1 MGWMTY
7 YKCDRVEFTTTQIAS
22 DRPPMTSDAWQAA
35 RVYLSESSNILVTV
49 GGDER
54 NPVMWHAIEDA
65 WSTNCDEASLTLLLQ
80 NTDGPEKCDKLRF
93 MKGHDFWSFVAH
105 YAYSRVHAYA
115 NHWESMG
122 YSGSSDVQ
130 VASSGGSIA

>member
-1 MGWMTY
+1 
-7 YKCDRVEFTTTQIAS
+7 
-22 DRPPMTSDAWQAA
+22 
-35 RVYLSESSNILVTV
+35 
-49 GGDER
+49 
-54 NPVMWHAIEDA
+54 MWHAIEDA
-65 WSTNCDEASLTLLLQ
+65 WSTNCDEVSVNIQRYDEQKAHVLRDAQASLTLLLQ